1 MFQSLCSDD
10 PKLCLSKKII
20 LELTTY
26 SDENFVK
33 QYNFKD
39 FATESNLDKISAL
52 SLPKKEEVGDNIKW
66 TIKNIPR

>member
-10 PKLCLSKKII
+10 PKLCLGI
-20 LELTTY
+20 LEWTTY

-66 TIKNIPR
+66 TI